1 MVHGAYKTNTLQ
13 DIHTFFSPFIMEEYQ
28 SNGVKEEGKEN
39 SLTSEKKELNC
50 DEKYW
55 EKYQNNVLPAIKQA
69 LKDDW
74 LNVRFFA
81 KLNNK
86 FLHFQDIALVP
97 GVGPPVQTS
106 SFLLASLSPWLCH
119 LLQSAGEDACVL
131 LPSVS
136 SQEVQPV

>member
-1 MVHGAYKTNTLQ
+1 
-13 DIHTFFSPFIMEEYQ
+13 MEEYQ

-39 SLTSEKKELNC
+39 SLTSEKKELNR

-97 GVGPPVQTS
+97 GFGPPVQTS
-106 SFLLASLSPWLCH
+106 SFLLASLSPWLRH
-119 LLQSAGEDACVL
+119 LLQSAGEDPCVL